1 MKMKYMISL
10 LLILILPLLSAAQN
24 RPFRVGTTT
33 ADLLEIGFGSAATAM
48 GDAYV
53 AMSDNSS
60 GLYWNP
66 AGLAYLTQ
74 NEAQFSV
81 QPWVADIN
89 MSFSSV
95 GVVIPDIGVIGLG
108 LIYGDYGQMDVTTVN
123 FQEGTG
129 EQFSANTYA
138 LSLAFARKLTDWFAF
153 GLSGKYV
160 GMNIWHMSAN
170 ALALDLGVKINTR
183 FFSPDGKREN
193 GLRIGMSISN
203 YGTRMKFDGLDLT
216 YPIDILP
223 DQSGNF
229 ANTPGQF
236 QLQGWELPLM
246 FRLGVALTV
255 IKTENQQLAIAVDA
269 LHPNNNAE
277 SINIGGEYAY
287 NAPGMGKFFL
297 RGGYKGLFLTD
308 SQYGLALGAGVE
320 KYILG
325 NVALRF
331 DYVYRDMGLLG
342 KVNAYTLGFR
352 F

>member
-1 MKMKYMISL
+1 MKSVYTF
-10 LLILILPLLSAAQN
+10 LLIMILPCLTPAQN

-33 ADLLEIGFGSAATAM
+33 ANLLEIGFGSAATAM

-66 AGLAYLTQ
+66 AGLAHLSQ
-74 NEAQFSV
+74 NEAQFSI

-95 GVVIPDIGVIGLG
+95 GVVIPDVGVLGIG
-108 LIYGDYGQMDVTTVN
+108 LIYGDYGQMDVTTVD

-138 LSLAFARKLTDWFAF
+138 LSLAFARKLTNWFAF
-153 GLSGKYV
+153 GIAGKYV
-160 GMNIWHMSAN
+160 GMNIWHMNAS
-170 ALALDLGVKINTR
+170 ALALDLGVNIKTR
-183 FFSPDGKREN
+183 FFSPDDKREN

-203 YGTRMKFDGLDLT
+203 YGTRLKFDGLDLT

-223 DQSGNF
+223 DQSGNY
-229 ANTPGQF
+229 ADTPGQF
-236 QLQGWELPLM
+236 KPQGWELPLM
-246 FRLGVALTV
+246 FRLGIALKI
-255 IKTENQQLAIAVDA
+255 IKTEAQQLTLAVDA

-277 SINIGGEYAY
+277 SVNIGGEYAF
-287 NAPGMGKFFL
+287 NAPGVGKFFL
-297 RGGYKGLFLTD
+297 RAGYKGLFLND
-308 SQYGLALGAGVE
+308 AQYGPAFGAGAE

-325 NVALRF
+325 NIGVRF
-331 DYVYRDMGLLG
+331 DYVFRDVGVLG
-342 KVNAYTLGFR
+342 KVHAYTIGFR

>member
-1 MKMKYMISL
+1 MKNIITLAL
-10 LLILILPLLSAAQN
+10 LLFLPIMSIAQN
-24 RPFRVGTTT
+24 RPFRVGTTS
-33 ADLLEIGFGSAATAM
+33 ANLLEIGFGSAGTAM

-66 AGLAYLTQ
+66 AGLAGLSQ
-74 NEAQFSV
+74 NEAQFSI

-89 MSFSSV
+89 LSFSSA
-95 GVVIPDIGVIGLG
+95 GIVIPDVGVIGIG
-108 LIYGDYGQMDVTTVN
+108 LIYGDYGQMDVTTVD

-138 LSLAFARKLTDWFAF
+138 LSLAFARQLTDWFAF

-160 GMNIWHMSAN
+160 GMNIWHMNAN
-170 ALALDLGVKINTR
+170 ALALDLGVKIRTR
-183 FFSPDGKREN
+183 FFAIGGKREN

-223 DQSGNF
+223 DQSGNY

-246 FRLGVALTV
+246 FRLGVAVNV
-255 IKTENQQLAIAVDA
+255 IKTENQQLTVAVDA

-277 SINIGGEYAY
+277 SLNIGGEYAY
-287 NAPGMGKFFL
+287 NAAGVGKFFL
-297 RGGYKGLFLTD
+297 RAGYKGVFLTHAE
-308 SQYGLALGAGVE
+308 YGMAFGAGVE

-325 NVALRF
+325 NIGLRF
-331 DYVYRDMGLLG
+331 DYVFRDMGFLG

>member
-1 MKMKYMISL
+1 MKFKYIFP
-10 LLILILPLLSAAQN
+10 LILILPFMLTAQN
-24 RPFRVGTTT
+24 RPYRVGTTT
-33 ADLLEIGFGSAATAM
+33 ANLLEIGFGSAATAM

-66 AGLAYLTQ
+66 AGMAYLAQ
-74 NEAQFSV
+74 NEAQFSI

-95 GVVIPDIGVIGLG
+95 GVVIPNIGILGIGL
-108 LIYGDYGQMDVTTVN
+108 LYGDYGQMDVTTVS

-138 LSLAFARKLTDWFAF
+138 LSLAFARKLTNWFAF
-153 GLSGKYV
+153 GISGKYV
-160 GMNIWHMSAN
+160 GMNIWHMNAN
-170 ALALDLGVKINTR
+170 ALALDLGVKINTY
-183 FFSPDGKREN
+183 FFAPDGKRTN

-223 DQSGNF
+223 DQSGNY

-246 FRLGVALTV
+246 FRLGVALTA
-255 IKTENQQLAIAVDA
+255 IKIEHQQLVIAVDA

-277 SINIGGEYAY
+277 SVNFGGEYMY
-287 NAPGMGKFFL
+287 DAPGMGKFFL
-297 RGGYKGLFLTD
+297 RAGYKGLFLND
-308 SQYGLALGAGVE
+308 AQYGPAFGAGVE

-325 NVALRF
+325 NIGVRF
-331 DYVYRDMGLLG
+331 DYVFRDVGLLG
-342 KVNAYTLGFR
+342 KVHAYTVGFR